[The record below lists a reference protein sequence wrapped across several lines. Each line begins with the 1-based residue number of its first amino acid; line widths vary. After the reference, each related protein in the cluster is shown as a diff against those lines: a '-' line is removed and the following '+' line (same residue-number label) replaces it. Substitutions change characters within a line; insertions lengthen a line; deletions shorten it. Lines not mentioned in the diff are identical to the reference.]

1 MSTSNKRI
9 IILGAGYGG
18 IFLATNVAR
27 YMKEKTGEIILVDKN
42 PYHQLLQEIHL
53 VAAGFRTANDVKIPI
68 LGLIEGMNIKSIQS
82 TVKQIRPDTNQV
94 ILESAKIHYDLLII
108 CLGATTKYFDIKG
121 AEENSLPLRSIT
133 DASLIYDRISSIVNS
148 KKKQS
153 VVIVG
158 GGATGVSLGGALS
171 DFINENRKSDSISV
185 TIIEALPTILSGWD
199 KRLVMK
205 VEEVLLEKGIR
216 IIKRSP
222 VAKVEKNA
230 DGSDDDGNNDIF
242 LSDEGKSKIQ
252 SSLTIWTAGI
262 KGYNIP
268 INPEVEKTKD
278 GKIILNEFCQID
290 RYPNVFSIGDIAAV
304 RDDTGKLYPPIAQI
318 AVREA
323 KYLSDLIPKHF
334 GNEDTSAASH
344 PLSVD
349 KKFEYTINVQLIS
362 LGNDDYVGFINN
374 HVISGN
380 LAKLVEEF
388 SQSAY
393 IKTLKSGGRDVLNTS
408 LYGDDT
414 FSHIL
419 SGITFAQFTFVKWL
433 KNIAYYRRLMDPIVK
448 DNSN

>member
-27 YMKEKTGEIILVDKN
+27 YVKEKTAEVILVDRN

-68 LGLIEGMNIKSIQS
+68 SRLIAGMNIKFIQS
-82 TVKQIRPDTNQV
+82 AVKQIRPDTNLV
-94 ILESAKIHYDLLII
+94 VLESTKIHYDVLIV
-108 CLGATTKYFDIKG
+108 CLGASTKYFNIKG

-133 DASLIYDRISSIVNS
+133 DASLIYDRVNSIVNS
-148 KKKQS
+148 DKKQN

-171 DFINENRKSDSISV
+171 DFINESKKSDSVSV

-199 KRLVMK
+199 ERLVKK
-205 VEEVLLEKGIR
+205 VEEVLREKGIR
-216 IIKRSP
+216 IITSSP
-222 VAKVEKNA
+222 VARVENA
-230 DGSDDDGNNDIF
+230 DGDGSDIYLSDDDG
-242 LSDEGKSKIQ
+242 KSKIH
-252 SSLTIWTAGI
+252 SSLIIWTAGI

-290 RYPNVFSIGDIAAV
+290 RYPNIFSIGDIAAV
-304 RDDTGKLYPPIAQI
+304 RDDTGKLYPPLAQI

-323 KYLSDLIPKHF
+323 KYLSNLIPKHF
-334 GNEDTSAASH
+334 IANDDIGAA
-344 PLSVD
+344 PLSID
-349 KKFEYTINVQLIS
+349 EKFEYTIKIQLIS
-362 LGNDDYVGFINN
+362 LGSDDYVGFFNN

-380 LAKLVEEF
+380 LARLVEEF
-388 SQSAY
+388 SKSAY
-393 IKTLKSGGRDVLNTS
+393 IKTLKSGGRDVMNTS
-408 LYGDDT
+408 LYEDDI
-414 FSHIL
+414 FSHIV
-419 SGITFAQFTFVKWL
+419 SGITFARFTFVKWL
-433 KNIAYYRRLMDPIVK
+433 KNIV
-448 DNSN
+448 

>member
-1 MSTSNKRI
+1 MSTSKKRI

-27 YMKEKTGEIILVDKN
+27 YMKEKTGEIILIDRN

-68 LGLIEGMNIKSIQS
+68 LELIEGMNIKFIQS
-82 TVKQIRPDTNQV
+82 TVKQIRPDTNLV
-94 ILESAKIHYDLLII
+94 VLESTEIHYDLLII
-108 CLGATTKYFDIKG
+108 CLGASTKYFNIKG

-133 DASLIYDRISSIVNS
+133 DASLIYDRINSIVDS
-148 KKKQS
+148 DKKQS

-171 DFINENRKSDSISV
+171 DFINENKKSDSVSV

-199 KRLVMK
+199 KHLVMK

-216 IIKRSP
+216 IIKNSP
-222 VAKVEKNA
+222 VAKVENA
-230 DGSDDDGNNDIF
+230 DGDGNNDIC
-242 LSDEGKSKIQ
+242 LGDDGKTKIH
-252 SSLTIWTAGI
+252 SSLIIWTAGI

-304 RDDTGKLYPPIAQI
+304 RDDTGKLYPPLAQI

-323 KYLSDLIPKHF
+323 KYLSNLISKHF
-334 GNEDTSAASH
+334 IVNDDISAAAT
-344 PLSVD
+344 LSID

-362 LGNDDYVGFINN
+362 LGNDDYVGFLNN

-380 LAKLVEEF
+380 LAKLIEEF
-388 SQSAY
+388 SESAY
-393 IKTLKSGGRDVLNTS
+393 IKTLKSGGRDVMNS
-408 LYGDDT
+408 RLYGDDT
-414 FSHIL
+414 FSHIV
-419 SGITFAQFTFVKWL
+419 SGITFARFTFVKWL
-433 KNIAYYRRLMDPIVK
+433 KNIA
-448 DNSN
+448 

>member
-18 IFLATNVAR
+18 IFLATNIAR
-27 YMKEKTGEIILVDKN
+27 YMKEKIGEVILVDRN

-68 LGLIEGMNIKSIQS
+68 LRLIEGMNIKFIQS
-82 TVKQIRPDTNQV
+82 TVKQIKPDTNLV
-94 ILESAKIHYDLLII
+94 VLESTKIHYDILII
-108 CLGATTKYFDIKG
+108 CLGASTKYFNIKG

-148 KKKQS
+148 DKKES

-171 DFINENRKSDSISV
+171 DFINESKKSDFVSV

-199 KRLVMK
+199 KRLVNK
-205 VEEVLLEKGIR
+205 VEEVLHEKGIR
-216 IIKRSP
+216 IITNSP
-222 VAKVEKNA
+222 VSQVENA
-230 DGSDDDGNNDIF
+230 DCGSNDIC
-242 LSDEGKSKIQ
+242 LSDNAKSKIR
-252 SSLTIWTAGI
+252 SSLIIWTAGI
-262 KGYNIP
+262 KGYNIS

-278 GKIILNEFCQID
+278 GRIILNEFCQTD

-304 RDDTGKLYPPIAQI
+304 RDDTGKLYPPLAQI

-334 GNEDTSAASH
+334 IANDDTGVAN
-344 PLSVD
+344 LSID
-349 KKFEYTINVQLIS
+349 EKFEYSIKVQLIS
-362 LGNDDYVGFINN
+362 LGNDDYVGFFDN

-380 LAKLVEEF
+380 LARLVEEF
-388 SQSAY
+388 SKSAY
-393 IKTLKSGGRDVLNTS
+393 IKTLESGGRDIMNTS
-408 LYGDDT
+408 LYEDDI
-414 FSHIL
+414 FSHIV
-419 SGITFAQFTFVKWL
+419 SGITFARFTFVKWL
-433 KNIAYYRRLMDPIVK
+433 KNIASANV
-448 DNSN
+448 